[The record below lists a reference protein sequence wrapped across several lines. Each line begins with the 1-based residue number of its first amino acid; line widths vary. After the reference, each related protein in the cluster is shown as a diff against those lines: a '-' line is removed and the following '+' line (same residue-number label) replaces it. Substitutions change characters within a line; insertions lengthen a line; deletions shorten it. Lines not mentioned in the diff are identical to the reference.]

1 MAELTELRNDGM
13 AELTEWHL
21 EKSLISKMPKSCE
34 DIKSAA
40 VKTRTFT
47 NLSTPET
54 TSEYNLLSDILKK
67 IARVLSISMLYYS
80 LTYSH
85 SHR

>member
-1 MAELTELRNDGM
+1 MAELM
-13 AELTEWHL
+13 EWHL

-40 VKTRTFT
+40 VKTRTFA

-54 TSEYNLLSDILKK
+54 TSEYNLLPDILKK

-80 LTYSH
+80 PTYSH
-85 SHR
+85 RP